1 MQRRSLRS
9 SQSKFIAP
17 LPSPERVRV
26 AQELHDGI
34 AQDLVGLGYQ
44 IDLLLSHEDLSLQ
57 ARADIR
63 TARFGVTSLIEKVR
77 REILELRSGEGEDL
91 SRQLHE
97 LLLTL
102 PLHPLEVSCDIE
114 EVFTSERNARELV
127 LIATEILRN
136 CVEHSRATRIDI
148 SLSCINNRIH
158 LVVSDDGVGGVEMK
172 ENHWGII
179 GIQERVNQIGAELT
193 VNSTSK
199 DGTSFHITL

>member
-17 LPSPERVRV
+17 LPSPERVRL

-44 IDLLLSHEDLSLQ
+44 IDLLLSHENLSLQ

-63 TARFGVTSLIEKVR
+63 TARFGVSSLIEKVR
-77 REILELRSGEGEDL
+77 GEILELRSGEGENL
-91 SRQLHE
+91 SQQLHE
-97 LLLTL
+97 LLATL
-102 PLHPLEVSCDIE
+102 PIEPLEVSYEIE
-114 EVFTSERNARELV
+114 EVFTSEQSARELL
-127 LIATEILRN
+127 LITAEILRN
-136 CVEHSRATRIDI
+136 CAAHSRATQIAI

-158 LVVSDDGVGGVEMK
+158 LVVSDNGVGGVEMK

-179 GIQERVNQIGAELT
+179 GIQERAKHIGAD
-193 VNSTSK
+193 VKVSSTSK
-199 DGTSFHITL
+199 NGTSFHITL